1 MATSPTPRR
10 LSRRISRPAHATA
23 LLAAIAVALTACG
36 TDGTA
41 NGGGS
46 GAGSDGAGA
55 SGEPVAGGTLKYAF
69 ANPIDCVDPRQRPQL
84 TTRNVG
90 RQLGDQLT
98 EQDPETKEIKPWLAT
113 SWEISDDVSAFTFH
127 LREDVTFS
135 DGEPFDA
142 EAVKANFDAV
152 VDLGARAPQGSSFI
166 AGYQG
171 STVLDEYTVRV
182 DFDGPNAQ
190 FLQATATAS
199 FAQLSPASLGNDP
212 ADLCLGDFAASGPF
226 TLGSFTPEK
235 SVELLKRE
243 DYAWAS
249 PIAANQGA
257 AYVDKIVLEVIP
269 EGGVRYGSIT
279 SDQIDLADGI
289 PFTNQAEL
297 TNLPGYGLVTGAS
310 PGIAIP
316 YIPLASSPKLQDPDI
331 RRALSLAIDRQ
342 AIVDAIF
349 QGTQQPASGVLT
361 AATPGYTDQSQDI
374 RHDPEAAVALLEGA
388 GYDTV
393 GDDGIR
399 RNADGD
405 KLSLTIT
412 YQSGSPDAE
421 AQHQLV
427 QQEWKEIGVELV
439 LDPVATLPDV
449 PIDEFPGDLTTWSQ
463 GRADVDV
470 IRLVYGSSHPEMS
483 MLYNHPDEELDTLLN
498 SLQSTVDP
506 AERQAIGEQA
516 QQRIVEQGYTIPV
529 YDRYWSYGFGPKVG
543 GFAADIEGKP
553 LLNEV
558 WIAQ

>member
-1 MATSPTPRR
+1 MATTPTPGRPS
-10 LSRRISRPAHATA
+10 SRRIPRPAHATA
-23 LLAAIAVALTACG
+23 LLAALAVTLTACG
-36 TDGTA
+36 TGESGT
-41 NGGGS
+41 GGS
-46 GAGSDGAGA
+46 GDGPGGGA
-55 SGEPVAGGTLKYAF
+55 SGDPVAGGTLRYAF
-69 ANPIDCVDPRQRPQL
+69 ANTIDCVDPRQRPQL
-84 TTRNVG
+84 TSRNVG

-113 SWEISDDVSAFTFH
+113 SWEISDDVSQFTFH

-135 DGEPFDA
+135 DGAPFDA
-142 EAVKANFDAV
+142 EAVKANFDAI
-152 VDLGARAPQGSSFI
+152 VDLGARAPQAGSFL
-166 AGYQG
+166 AGYEG
-171 STVLDEYTVRV
+171 STVLDTHTVRV

-190 FLQATATAS
+190 FLQTTATAS
-199 FAQLSPASLGNDP
+199 FVQLSPASLGNDP

-235 SVELLKRE
+235 SVELIKRE

-249 PIAANQGA
+249 PIAANQGP
-257 AYVDKIVLEVIP
+257 AYVDRVVLEVVP
-269 EGGVRYGSIT
+269 EGGVRYGSVT

-297 TNLPGYGLVTGAS
+297 AGLPGYGLATGAS

-316 YIPLASSPKLQDPDI
+316 YIPLASSPKLQDPDV
-331 RRALSLAIDRQ
+331 RRALSLGIDRQ
-342 AIVDAIF
+342 AIVDAVF
-349 QGTQQPASGVLT
+349 QGTQQPATGVLT
-361 AATPGYTDQSQDI
+361 AATPGWTDQSAEI
-374 RHDPEAAVALLEGA
+374 RHDPEAAIALLEGA
-388 GYDTV
+388 GYDRV
-393 GDDGIR
+393 GTDGIR
-399 RNADGD
+399 ENADGD
-405 KLSLTIT
+405 RLSLTIT
-412 YQSGSPDAE
+412 YQSGSTDAE

-483 MLYNHPDEELDTLLN
+483 MLYNHPDAELDALLD

-506 AERQAIGEQA
+506 DERQAIGEAA
-516 QQRIVEQGYTIPV
+516 QQRIIEQGYTIPV
-529 YDRYWSYGFGPKVG
+529 YDRFWSYGYGPSVG
-543 GFAADIEGKP
+543 GFRADIEGKP

-558 WIAQ
+558 WIAS

>member
-1 MATSPTPRR
+1 MATTPTPGRR
-10 LSRRISRPAHATA
+10 SSRRIPRPAHATA
-23 LLAAIAVALTACG
+23 LLAALAVTLTACG
-36 TDGTA
+36 TGESGT
-41 NGGGS
+41 GGS
-46 GAGSDGAGA
+46 GDGPGGGA
-55 SGEPVAGGTLKYAF
+55 SGDPVAGGTLRYAF
-69 ANPIDCVDPRQRPQL
+69 ANTIDCVDPRQRPQL
-84 TTRNVG
+84 TSRNVG

-113 SWEISDDVSAFTFH
+113 SWEISDDVSQFTFH

-135 DGEPFDA
+135 DGAPFDA
-142 EAVKANFDAV
+142 EAVKANFDAI
-152 VDLGARAPQGSSFI
+152 VDLGARAPQAGSFL
-166 AGYQG
+166 AGYEG
-171 STVLDEYTVRV
+171 STVLDTHTVRV

-190 FLQATATAS
+190 FLQTTATAS
-199 FAQLSPASLGNDP
+199 FVQLSPASLGNDP

-235 SVELLKRE
+235 SVELIKRE

-249 PIAANQGA
+249 PIAANQGP
-257 AYVDKIVLEVIP
+257 AYVDRIVLEVVP
-269 EGGVRYGSIT
+269 EGGVRYGSVT

-297 TNLPGYGLVTGAS
+297 ANLPGYGLATGAS

-316 YIPLASSPKLQDPDI
+316 YIPLASSPELQDPDV
-331 RRALSLAIDRQ
+331 RRALSLGIDRQ

-349 QGTQQPASGVLT
+349 QGTQQPATGVLT
-361 AATPGYTDQSQDI
+361 AATPGWTDQSAEI
-374 RHDPEAAVALLEGA
+374 RHDPEAAIALLEGA
-388 GYDTV
+388 GYDRV
-393 GDDGIR
+393 GADGIR
-399 RNADGD
+399 ENADGD
-405 KLSLTIT
+405 RLSLTIT
-412 YQSGSPDAE
+412 YQSGSTDAE

-483 MLYNHPDEELDTLLN
+483 MLYNHPDAELDALLD

-506 AERQAIGEQA
+506 DERQAIGEAA
-516 QQRIVEQGYTIPV
+516 QQRIIEQGYTIPV
-529 YDRYWSYGFGPKVG
+529 YDRFWSYGYGPSVG
-543 GFAADIEGKP
+543 GFRADIEGKP

-558 WIAQ
+558 WIAS